1 MMARLD
7 QVGAHPTDLSAVL
20 REREDVQE
28 LMLHGCGLLYRAAC
42 RQREDVQ
49 ELMLHGCGLLYRAAC
64 RQKTACSVC
73 GAGVASVVT
82 CGRRECRQMFFLCSH
97 RDSVTATLSRIA
109 NS

>member
-1 MMARLD
+1 MMAQLD

-20 REREDVQE
+20 RE
-28 LMLHGCGLLYRAAC
+28 
-42 RQREDVQ
+42 REDVQ

>member
-20 REREDVQE
+20 RE
-28 LMLHGCGLLYRAAC
+28 
-42 RQREDVQ
+42 REDVQ